1 MSLRKLASETA
12 IYGLSSILG
21 RGLYFLLT
29 PFYTS
34 FFSEDTAP
42 LGVVAHIFAIV
53 SLLLVLSTLRLDV
66 AYFRQYGKQPHDKL
80 FGSAFLTSAGVGG
93 LLGLAMLLGSGP
105 FSTFFGYPEYRWL
118 IALAG
123 GVLWFD
129 AMVELPLAKL
139 RMERRPW
146 RFAVVRMTGIAI
158 NLALNLFWLYVLP
171 QWANAPSW
179 MSTSFSG
186 IGYIF
191 LANLI
196 SSAFVFLL
204 ISPELKGM
212 SWSIDFGV
220 LRQLLKFSLPLVI
233 VGFSYIINEMLDRQL
248 LPLLWSG
255 GSEEGYALNG
265 IYAQNYKLAMLL
277 ALFTQAFRYGAEP
290 FFFRESRSV
299 NAPENYAKLAKYFL
313 IAALLGCLVVS
324 LYLPVFS
331 QLFLQAS
338 QYRVGSDV
346 VPILLLA
353 NLCLGMYYNFS
364 VWYKVTDNTKYGAY
378 ISVGGAIITI
388 ILLVLLIPKY
398 GFYGC
403 AWTTLICYA
412 FMMKATWW
420 IGRKY
425 YPIPYDIK
433 AMWGYTAFAIA
444 IFVSYWLLSP
454 KLGSSVLDLAVEG
467 GSTITWAKNLALATF
482 GMVLFIAMA
491 WFRERNNLK
500 TNRAT

>member
-1 MSLRKLASETA
+1 MTLRKLASETA

-29 PFYTS
+29 PLYTG

-42 LGVVAHIFAIV
+42 LGVVAQIFAVV
-53 SLLLVLSTLRLDV
+53 SVLLVLSTLRLDV

-80 FGSAFLTSAGVGG
+80 FGSAFLSMATVGG
-93 LLGLAMLLGSGP
+93 FLGLGLLLGSGP
-105 FSTFFGYPEYRWL
+105 LSTFFGYPEYRWL
-118 IALAG
+118 LALAG
-123 GVLWFD
+123 GILFFD
-129 AMVELPLAKL
+129 SLVELPLAKL

-146 RFAVVRMTGIAI
+146 RFATLQMTRTAI
-158 NLALNLFWLYVLP
+158 NLGLNLFWLYFLP
-171 QWANAPSW
+171 QWVDAPAW

-196 SSAFVFLL
+196 SSGVVFLL

-220 LRQLLKFSLPLVI
+220 LRKLLKFSMPLVI

-290 FFFRESRSV
+290 FFFRESGAK
-299 NAPENYAKLAKYFL
+299 NAPENYARLAKYFL
-313 IAALLGCLVVS
+313 IAALFGCLVVT

-331 QLFLQAS
+331 QLFLQS
-338 QYRVGSDV
+338 SDYRTGSDV

-388 ILLVLLIPKY
+388 LLLVFLIPKY

-412 FMMKATWW
+412 IMMKATWW
-420 IGRKY
+420 FGRKH

-433 AMWGYTAFAIA
+433 SMWSYTAFAVA
-444 IFVSYWLLSP
+444 IFAGYWLLSP
-454 KLGSSVLDLAVEG
+454 KLGTSVLELAVSG
-467 GSTITWAKNLALATF
+467 GSTATWATNVGLGTVGLLSFTAVVWAK
-482 GMVLFIAMA
+482 
-491 WFRERNNLK
+491 ERNAF
-500 TNRAT
+500 T

>member
-1 MSLRKLASETA
+1 MNLRKLASETA

-21 RGLYFLLT
+21 RGLYFMLT
-29 PFYTS
+29 PLYTG

-42 LGVVAHIFAIV
+42 LGVVAHIFSIV
-53 SLLLVLSTLRLDV
+53 SVLLVLSTLRLDV
-66 AYFRQYGKQPHDKL
+66 AYFQQYGKQAHDKL
-80 FGSAFLTSAGVGG
+80 FGSAFLTMASFGG
-93 LLGLAMLLGSGP
+93 LLGLGLLLGSGP
-105 FSTFFGYPEYRWL
+105 LSTFFGYQEYRWL
-118 IALAG
+118 TALAG
-123 GVLWFD
+123 GILWFD

-146 RFAVVRMTGIAI
+146 RFAAVRMTSIGI
-158 NLALNLFWLYVLP
+158 NLGLNLFWLYFLP
-171 QWANAPSW
+171 QWADAPAW

-191 LANLI
+191 LANFI
-196 SSAFVFLL
+196 SSAVVVLL

-212 SWSIDFGV
+212 SWRIDFGV
-220 LRQLLKFSLPLVI
+220 LRKLLKFSLPLVI

-255 GSEEGYALNG
+255 GSDEGYALNG

-290 FFFRESRSV
+290 FFFRESGSKD
-299 NAPENYAKLAKYFL
+299 APENYARLAKYFL

-324 LYLPVFS
+324 LYLPAFS
-331 QLFLQAS
+331 QFFLQGTE
-338 QYRVGSDV
+338 YRTGSDV

-364 VWYKVTDNTKYGAY
+364 VWYKVTDKTKFGAY
-378 ISVGGAIITI
+378 ISVGGALITI
-388 ILLVLLIPKY
+388 VLLVLLIPEY

-412 FMMKATWW
+412 VMMTATWW
-420 IGRKY
+420 IGCKY
-425 YPIPYDIK
+425 YPIPYEIK
-433 AMWGYTAFAIA
+433 SMWGYTAIAIA
-444 IFVSYWLLSP
+444 IFGAYWLLSP
-454 KLGSSVLDLAVEG
+454 KLGSSVLDLAVSG
-467 GSTITWAKNLALATF
+467 GSTSTWLINIGLATTGLAAF
-482 GMVLFIAMA
+482 CIVVWIN
-491 WFRERNNLK
+491 ERK
-500 TNRAT
+500 AFT